1 MKKEPIS
8 IKDGNIKGYDD
19 PLRRYAPIDKKQ
31 NPPQYV
37 FKHVEEA
44 HKNLVKEE
52 EKLKRRK
59 ELEIYHARF
68 RYRVWMFIGMLIFS
82 VYPFYV
88 SLKSGVENLD
98 LEKLTLC
105 YLSALLSNYMLLKMF
120 FLGVGREKKIQR
132 RLQASRAILYV
143 VFLGLQLIFI
153 ITYLLYRSVEERGVL
168 AAEDEILIG
177 ILFIVMLILWL
188 VTIIMAVF
196 NKVQVNVHNQD

>member
-8 IKDGNIKGYDD
+8 IKDGDLKGYDD
-19 PLRRYAPIDKKQ
+19 PLRRFAPIETKQ
-31 NPPQYV
+31 NPPQYE

-44 HKNLVKEE
+44 HKNLVREE
-52 EKLKRRK
+52 EKLKRRE
-59 ELEIYHARF
+59 ELRVYYARF

-88 SLKSGVENLD
+88 SLKLGVENLD

-153 ITYLLYRSVEERGVL
+153 ITYLLYRSVEERGVV

-177 ILFIVMLILWL
+177 ILFIVMLILW
-188 VTIIMAVF
+188 VVAIIMAVF